1 MAEKTEEEKA
11 QIRQGAQQAGG
22 MALGVG
28 GAVAG
33 QLVDAALAPYYS
45 RLNYKYNE
53 LAANASD
60 ERTRALFTDLY
71 SPEAKVK
78 QLKKAGLSVGLMYG
92 QGGASGTSSTS
103 GAQGAGGGHQQGSP
117 TNVLQG
123 LQLGLMNSQIKALEA
138 GANKDNADAKNK
150 EQDRLLKEQ
159 QTLKLT
165 EEVNE
170 VKERVKNI
178 VGERALQGWSQ
189 RQLMTISDSELKSYS
204 EGAGW
209 TKGWSEGASQGTSQ
223 SESKQGGGS
232 IGVTVLKSG
241 GNVSGN
247 YGYSESESQNTSES
261 KSENKGANTSKSE
274 TTSTS
279 GSRNVVVWPKY
290 DEKGKLEHLYMVVL
304 NGDYKNIS
312 MEFRQD

>member
-1 MAEKTEEEKA
+1 MGEKIDYGNVA
-11 QIRQGAQQAGG
+11 AG
-22 MALGVG
+22 MAM
-28 GAVAG
+28 
-33 QLVDAALAPYYS
+33 DATGSLINNLS
-45 RLNYKYNE
+45 NE
-53 LAANASD
+53 LQMERTFGFNERAAKNAD
-60 ERTRALFTDLY
+60 ARTRALFTDLY

-92 QGGASGTSSTS
+92 QGGASGTSSTQ
-103 GAQGAGGGHQQGSP
+103 GAQGAGAGNQQAAHVDLSK
-117 TNVLQG
+117 
-123 LQLGLMNSQIKALEA
+123 QLELGMMQAQIKALEA
-138 GANKDNADAKNK
+138 GANKDDADAKNK

-165 EEVNE
+165 EEVTE

-209 TKGWSEGASQGTSQ
+209 NKGWSEGTSQGTSQ

-232 IGVTVLKSG
+232 IGVTVLKNG

-261 KSENKGANTSKSE
+261 KSENAGANKNRSE
-274 TTSTS
+274 TTST
-279 GSRNVVVWPKY
+279 GGTRNVVVWPKY
-290 DEKGKLEHLYMVVL
+290 DEKGKLGHLYMVIL